1 MAAIYLV
8 RHGQASFRSREY
20 DRLSPLGARQ
30 SQVLGESL
38 RRRVPKPDR
47 VIRGSL
53 ARHRDTATECLAA
66 LGVDTVP
73 EVDARWDEFDHREVI
88 VRHRPAY
95 RSHTLMGVDL
105 VRTGN
110 PGKAFQQVFDAALR
124 RWIGAESGYGETWA
138 EFSGRVCTA
147 LDELAA
153 GMGPSQNV
161 LVFTSG
167 GPISAV
173 AAKLLGTGSD
183 VWLTLNR
190 VTVNT
195 GVTTVVRGR
204 RDTSLVSFNEHW
216 HLDSELLTYR

>member
-20 DRLSPLGARQ
+20 DKLSPLGAQQ
-30 SQVLGESL
+30 SRVLGEAL

-47 VIRGSL
+47 VVRGSMV
-53 ARHRDTATECLAA
+53 RHRDTAAACLAA
-66 LGVDTVP
+66 LGVDVLP
-73 EVDARWDEFDHREVI
+73 EVDSRWDEFDHREVI

-105 VRTGN
+105 ARTGN
-110 PGKAFQQVFDAALR
+110 PGKAFQRVFDAALR
-124 RWIGAESGYGETWA
+124 RWIGAESGYGETWV
-138 EFSGRVCTA
+138 EFSGRVCAA
-147 LDELAA
+147 LDDLAA
-153 GMGPSQNV
+153 GMESSQNV

-167 GPISAV
+167 GPISAI

-195 GVTTVVRGR
+195 GVTTVVRGGR
-204 RDTSLVSFNEHW
+204 GTSLVSFNEHW